1 TLSHPSIVRL
11 FDAGVIAELGI
22 PYAALGLLS
31 GRTLAEDIAE
41 RAPTRRHYG
50 REEIAAIFGAILEGV
65 GFAHERG
72 VIHRDIKPANI
83 MLVESGG
90 KVAPKVLDFGTARA
104 ELGTLREAGASIGA
118 GFTPLY
124 ASPEQWDRGR
134 GDLGPRS
141 DVYALGLTL

>member
-1 TLSHPSIVRL
+1 YAGTHLVLGLPVAIKCLKTGNPDAFLREARILFTLSHPSIVRL

-22 PYAALGLLS
+22 PYAALELLS

-90 KVAPKVLDFGTARA
+90 KVAPKVLDF
-104 ELGTLREAGASIGA
+104 
-118 GFTPLY
+118 
-124 ASPEQWDRGR
+124 
-134 GDLGPRS
+134 
-141 DVYALGLTL
+141 